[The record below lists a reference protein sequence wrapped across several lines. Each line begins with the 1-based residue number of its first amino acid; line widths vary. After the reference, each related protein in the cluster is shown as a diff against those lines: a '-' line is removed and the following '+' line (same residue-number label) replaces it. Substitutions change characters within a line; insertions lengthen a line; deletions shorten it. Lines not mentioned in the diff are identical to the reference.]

1 MVLTLGCKLGY
12 WTFAI
17 TKKTGLMPCVNT
29 SEVTLKL
36 FQVNYLRLNIPFQ
49 CWIVSWWIGPNI
61 FFREIKVMRIKH
73 SNLEYCK
80 ASKQDFMNLYYI
92 KSFQFKELFWQFNNL
107 LVGSD
112 NIFYIKV
119 QDNDYEQLV
128 LPRWRKWLI
137 YLELLSIWVILG
149 TRGWE
154 GHGVNQKK
162 ILLST
167 NEWLHKGVC
176 RQNLQVRQ
184 RQEMNH
190 TCPSTTKMH
199 CISNTNGTGRNWFST
214 LRHINRRIPVFIIN
228 SRSLYQIQPS
238 LSNR

>member
-119 QDNDYEQLV
+119 QDNDYKQLV
-128 LPRWRKWLI
+128 LPRWLKWLV

-149 TRGWE
+149 MRGPW
-154 GHGVNQKK
+154 
-162 ILLST
+162 S
-167 NEWLHKGVC
+167 
-176 RQNLQVRQ
+176 
-184 RQEMNH
+184 
-190 TCPSTTKMH
+190 
-199 CISNTNGTGRNWFST
+199 
-214 LRHINRRIPVFIIN
+214 
-228 SRSLYQIQPS
+228 
-238 LSNR
+238 